1 MALQFNRVA
10 RLRVGASGSLEKEFV
25 GLRTT
30 FKFDKNLEANPNT
43 GSIIVY
49 NLSESSRAKF
59 EAKNAICSLDVGYG
73 DKLTQI
79 FKGNILKATTRKQ
92 GVDIVT
98 EIELGD
104 GEKAYTEATI
114 ELSLPAGTTAEQALN
129 KVTSSFQTV
138 AFGGVD
144 AVKSFIVNSIKAYEK
159 GITLSG
165 NSKAVMDVLTKTLNM
180 EWSIQ
185 DGQIQVLEKNKPTMD
200 LAFELSTETGLI
212 GSPGKIKSDNGAT
225 NPDGGIEFQCLLQ
238 PNLNPGRVIKI
249 KSFAINGEYRITK
262 VSHEGDNFQ
271 GAWLSKC
278 EAYIKK

>member
-10 RLRVGASGSLEKEFV
+10 RLRVGVSGTLEKEFI
-25 GLRTT
+25 GLRTI
-30 FKFDKNLEANPNT
+30 FKFEKNLESNPNT
-43 GSIIVY
+43 GSISVY
-49 NLSESSRAKF
+49 NLSETSRAKF

-73 DKLTQI
+73 EKLTQI
-79 FKGNILKATTRKQ
+79 FKGNISKATTRKQ
-92 GVDIVT
+92 GVDIIT
-98 EIELGD
+98 DIELGD
-104 GEKAYTEATI
+104 GEKAYNEATI

-129 KVTSSFQTV
+129 KVTTSFQNV
-138 AFGGVD
+138 AFGGID
-144 AVKSFIVNSIKAYEK
+144 AVKSFIINGVKSYGK

-165 NSKAVMDVLTKTLNM
+165 NSKAIMDILTKTLNM

-200 LAFELSTETGLI
+200 VAFELTPETGLI
-212 GSPGKIKSDNGAT
+212 GSPGKIKSDSGKN

-238 PNLNPGRVIKI
+238 PNLNPGRAIKI

-262 VSHEGDNFQ
+262 VTHEGDNFS
-271 GAWLSKC
+271 GNWLSKC